1 MQGQHTITLGQ
12 SGITF
17 AAGDELLLDAA
28 LAEGISIPF
37 SCRRGECGSCRVRV
51 LSGAHESNPYI
62 AAGTPYPLADDE
74 MLLCQSH
81 ARGDMCLDI
90 PGWSLA
96 ARALRF
102 EADILEKDMLTPDV
116 TQLVLAPR
124 HAQSMSIRAGQYVK
138 IYLDDGSSRCFSVAN
153 IPADDDGKLVFHIR
167 RVASG
172 RFSEQMLDRLAVGD
186 VLSIEG
192 AFGAC
197 TWQPAAHSALLLF
210 ATGTGYAGIKPILLA
225 ALAEQDTTPVV
236 LYWGGSRADDFYDRE
251 FLDRLSACDT
261 RFSWNGVISPAGR
274 VEDGCRQGYV
284 QDIAAADS
292 YVWHSARVY
301 ACGNPAMVSGV
312 RERCVALGLQAHH
325 FIAEAFVPS
334 GAMSAPLAQGSFDPV
349 WERVGPKYSLDG
361 MLAAREQ
368 SIRALAQIV
377 GKLRISMTTG
387 EAVAMANDHLRRM
400 GSSHTWHPTYI
411 RFGDDTVRTPR
422 QGVEQGRKLR
432 DTDIAVV
439 DLGPVWDGYEGDFGD
454 TIVFGEN
461 SLYRACAQAARDVFT
476 AAKEAWQTGLTGR
489 ELYDFAET
497 AAARGGWQLERNLA
511 GHRISDFPHALFG
524 PAKLAEMEI
533 VPSDT
538 VWVLEIQLRHP
549 IEPVGAFYEDI
560 LIGTPGPA

>member
-1 MQGQHTITLGQ
+1 MPGQHIITLEQ
-12 SGITF
+12 SGATF
-17 AAGDELLLDAA
+17 AAGGELLLDAA
-28 LAEGISIPF
+28 LAAGISIPF
-37 SCRRGECGSCRVRV
+37 SCRRGECGSCKVKV
-51 LSGAHESNPYI
+51 LSGIHESKPYI
-62 AAGTPYPLADDE
+62 AAGTSYPLADDE

-81 ARGDMCLDI
+81 ACGDMRIEI
-90 PGWSLA
+90 PGWSLDA
-96 ARALRF
+96 QALRF
-102 EADILEKDMLTPDV
+102 EAEVLKKDMLTQDV

-124 HAQSMSIRAGQYVK
+124 HAKSLFIRAGQYLK
-138 IYLDDGSSRCFSVAN
+138 FYLDDGSSRCFSVAN

-167 RVASG
+167 RVAGG
-172 RFSEQMLDRLAVGD
+172 RFSEQMLDCLAVGD

-197 TWQPAAHSALLLF
+197 TWQPGPHSALLLF
-210 ATGTGYAGIKPILLA
+210 ASGTGYAGIKPILLA
-225 ALAEQDTTPVV
+225 ALAEQEAMPVV
-236 LYWGGSRADDFYDRE
+236 LYWGGAQIDDFYERE
-251 FLDRLSACDT
+251 FLDKLSARDV
-261 RFSWNGVISPAGR
+261 RFSWHGVVSQAGQ
-274 VEDGCRQGYV
+274 VAEGFRQGYV
-284 QDIAAADS
+284 QDVAAADS
-292 YVWHSARVY
+292 YVWQSARVY

-312 RERCVALGLQAHH
+312 RERCLALGLPAHH

-334 GAMSAPLAQGSFDPV
+334 GAISVPLAQGSFDPV
-349 WERVGPKYSLDG
+349 WECVGPKYSIDG

-377 GKLRISMTTG
+377 GKLRVGMTTG
-387 EAVAMANDHLRRM
+387 EAVAMANDHLRSM

-422 QGVEQGRKLR
+422 QGVEKERALR

-461 SLYRACAQAARDVFT
+461 SLHRACAQAARDVFT
-476 AAKEAWQTGLTGR
+476 AAKEAWQTGLSGR
-489 ELYDFAET
+489 ELYDFAEA

-533 VPSDT
+533 VPSDS

-549 IEPVGAFYEDI
+549 TELVGAFYEDI
-560 LIGTPGPA
+560 LIGTPASA